1 MLANS
6 PPPEDQQPPR
16 KRIRKGTRSCWECKH
31 RKVRCHYVS
40 DGDSSCR
47 ECLTRGTIC
56 RSQDLPE
63 PENIRESERA
73 SLNDRLGRVESL
85 LEKVLRRL
93 DTLNDKEEPPVSP
106 PTGTVDSGN
115 PSSSTAITPAN
126 ENAPVL
132 SLFDNG
138 VLGFQR
144 SDASPQ
150 SIAIP
155 GTVDRKWE
163 RLRHELLALL
173 PSHSALKRLEAN
185 SCWWLVRV
193 QCFQDYEESLLP
205 CSIASFST
213 QHPVIIAKALL
224 WVVICLQQLPRGFA
238 VDSLELPC
246 PPPELIAKC
255 VSIVANSIIS
265 DETLVSGID
274 GLECLVLQG
283 IFYNN
288 DGKLRS
294 AWLSYRR
301 ALNAGQIIGLH
312 RLALKGE
319 HGSETISRARHIW
332 NHIIYADRYLSL
344 MLGMYYGITD
354 VALDLQR
361 LSKETTSYSMDLLG
375 RIAGSIIERNQK
387 FNTVTPQMARMTQT
401 IDSELMSIDPPEII
415 ETPRIPTSGKSM
427 QRASAY
433 TKLMARLW
441 YYQLL
446 AWLHLP
452 LLLESGT
459 HGRYEYSRQSC
470 LEASQHMITCYISL
484 RQLTAESF
492 CCKSLDFQA
501 FTAAVTLMIHMI
513 GPDGGPQSSAND
525 WRAVE
530 GVMETLEKLAE
541 GQPPDKVATRGLSVL
556 RTLKNVAKRE
566 RPSQSANS
574 AGLSLD
580 REQSNRIQVDIPYF
594 GTIFINCG
602 VHSDASDEQCPDSV
616 PTQPPQPSFHMGLDD
631 SSLQEG
637 ILPESSTTQVPLT
650 DGSPWP
656 GIRVEIE
663 PADVWTFDPG
673 LMELPPFIS
682 DFTDNWDL
690 GL

>member
-16 KRIRKGTRSCWECKH
+16 KRIRKGTRSCWECMYSPSKH

-47 ECLTRGTIC
+47 ECLIRGTVC

-73 SLNDRLGRVESL
+73 SLNDRLGHVESL

-93 DTLNDKEEPPVSP
+93 DTLDDKEEPP
-106 PTGTVDSGN
+106 
-115 PSSSTAITPAN
+115 
-126 ENAPVL
+126 
-132 SLFDNG
+132 
-138 VLGFQR
+138 LGFQR

-150 SIAIP
+150 SIAIS

-173 PSHSALKRLEAN
+173 PSHSALNRLEAN

-205 CSIASFST
+205 CSLASFST
-213 QHPVIIAKALL
+213 QHPLVIVKTLL
-224 WVVICLQQLPRGFA
+224 WVVICLQQLSRGFD

-246 PPPELIAKC
+246 SPAELIAKC
-255 VSIVANSIIS
+255 VNVVAHSISS

-319 HGSETISRARHIW
+319 HGSESISRARHMW
-332 NHIIYADRYLSL
+332 NHITYADRYLSL
-344 MLGMYYGITD
+344 MLGMHHGITD
-354 VALDLQR
+354 VALDSQR
-361 LSKETTSYSMDLLG
+361 LSNETDSYSMNLPG

-387 FNTVTPQMARMTQT
+387 FNTVTAQMVRMTQT
-401 IDSELMSIDPPEII
+401 INSELMSIDPPEIAE
-415 ETPRIPTSGKSM
+415 ETGIATTGKSM
-427 QRASAY
+427 QRARVY
-433 TKLMARLW
+433 NKLMASLW

-452 LLLESGT
+452 LLLDSGT
-459 HGRYEYSRQSC
+459 HKRYEYSRQSC
-470 LEASQHMITCYISL
+470 LEASQNMMTCYISL
-484 RQLTAESF
+484 RQLAAGSF

-501 FTAAVTLMIHMI
+501 FTAAVTLMINII
-513 GPDGGPQSSAND
+513 GPDGGPQSSPNN

-530 GVMETLEKLAE
+530 SVMETLEKLAE

-556 RTLKNVAKRE
+556 RTLKNVGKGE

-574 AGLSLD
+574 AGLLTED
-580 REQSNRIQVDIPYF
+580 DQSNRIKVDIPYF
-594 GTIFINCG
+594 GTIFLDCG
-602 VHSDASDEQCPDSV
+602 IRQYSSARQFP
-616 PTQPPQPSFHMGLDD
+616 QPPQPSFDMGLDEI
-631 SSLQEG
+631 SLQAG
-637 ILPESSTTQVPLT
+637 ILPDSNATQGPLT
-650 DGSPWP
+650 DGAPWP
-656 GIRVEIE
+656 GIRLEME
-663 PADVWTFDPG
+663 PADIWTFNP
-673 LMELPPFIS
+673 ELTTLSQFVS